1 MERMNKKGNEMI
13 NDRMG
18 ELLELIKSQ
27 EEKPALMELATIF
40 LTTLMEK
47 EREIY
52 LKNDENNKANGYSKR
67 KLGSLFGN
75 MELSVPRDR
84 KSDFR
89 SYLLPPPWKRF
100 DDSFNELVLKL
111 TLNSYSPNRIKSLL
125 NSLNLPYSYE
135 ELGSMKEELYLK
147 AKELKAKQLAS
158 DVFALFI
165 DAYHCEIRDDETKK
179 VKKSVIYTI
188 IGIDMKGM
196 KDIYGYYVFYGNE
209 TREDWLVIF
218 NDLINRGLKR
228 VLLIVSDNFNGL
240 DSAIK
245 ALFPKSEHQLCFI
258 HMKRNLKRHLSKED
272 YNQFVSGLEK
282 IRVSDDYDEAVIE
295 FEKLCNIYK
304 DKYPVFMKQ
313 LIEKKERYW
322 TYLKF
327 PSGVRKHIYTTN
339 AIENFNS
346 RLEVLRI
353 ENGGYF
359 QSIKTAEVSI
369 YVLINR
375 LKSGKWS
382 KPMLYFKNCEY
393 EIIQLFNK
401 IFFTETHFFI

>member
-1 MERMNKKGNEMI
+1 MI

-272 YNQFVSGLEK
+272 YNQFVM
-282 IRVSDDYDEAVIE
+282 D
-295 FEKLCNIYK
+295 
-304 DKYPVFMKQ
+304 
-313 LIEKKERYW
+313 
-322 TYLKF
+322 LK
-327 PSGVRKHIYTTN
+327 R
-339 AIENFNS
+339 
-346 RLEVLRI
+346 
-353 ENGGYF
+353 
-359 QSIKTAEVSI
+359 
-369 YVLINR
+369 
-375 LKSGKWS
+375 
-382 KPMLYFKNCEY
+382 
-393 EIIQLFNK
+393 
-401 IFFTETHFFI
+401 